1 MHEDRGLQAKQ
12 TADAKS
18 LEQEWLPQSESSRT
32 PRRLDTWAG
41 ARPRGAL

>member
-32 PRRLDTWAG
+32 LLLLATWAG
-41 ARPRGAL
+41 ARPHGAL